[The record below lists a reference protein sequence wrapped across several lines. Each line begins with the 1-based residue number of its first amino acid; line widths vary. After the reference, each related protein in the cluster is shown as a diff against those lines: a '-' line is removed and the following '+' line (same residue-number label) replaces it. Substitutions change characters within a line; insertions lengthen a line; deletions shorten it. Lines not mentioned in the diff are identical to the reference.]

1 MSHRLGAL
9 GASWILLWVAVALV
23 GSPIRPDGSKHANAQ
38 HLEHGLLSPGTVWE
52 DAAGAT
58 HTAWLGTDQ
67 FGRDMLS
74 RIMAGGGIS
83 LSVGAGAVLI
93 SVILGLS
100 LIHI

>member
-9 GASWILLWVAVALV
+9 GAIWILLWVIVALV
-23 GSPIRPDGSKHANAQ
+23 GSPIRPDASEHANAQ
-38 HLEHGLLSPGTVWE
+38 HLEHGLLSPGSVWKD
-52 DAAGAT
+52 DAGVA

-74 RIMAGGGIS
+74 RVMAGSGIS

-93 SVILGLS
+93 LS